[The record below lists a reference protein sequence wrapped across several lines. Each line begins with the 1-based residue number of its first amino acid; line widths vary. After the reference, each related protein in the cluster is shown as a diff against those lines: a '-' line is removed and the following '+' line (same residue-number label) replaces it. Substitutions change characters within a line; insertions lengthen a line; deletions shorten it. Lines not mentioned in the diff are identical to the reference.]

1 MRLWVNWK
9 GIDSRK
15 IQGLMITSLPPI
27 KQAKMRTL
35 EETVDG
41 KDGSTITELGY
52 ESYDFQVGIG
62 LFGKYNIDD
71 IIGYF
76 SGSGYLIKSDES
88 DKQYICQII
97 ESVDYERLIRFRTA
111 AITFRVQP
119 FKYAVENIKTYELST
134 SDNSLTVRNY
144 GNCKG
149 KPKITLYGSG
159 NVDLYINGVRTASL
173 AVRGNITID
182 SKEQEC
188 TQNGNLANRSMSGY
202 FPELQVGKNII
213 QFIGGRI
220 TKIVIQDASRWR

>member
-15 IQGLMITSLPPI
+15 IQGLMITTLPPI

-76 SGSGYLIKSDES
+76 SGNGYLIKSDEP
-88 DKQYICQII
+88 DKQYICQVI

-119 FKYAVENIKTYELST
+119 FKYAVENIKTYAVT
-134 SDNSLTVRNY
+134 TTDTALTIRNY
-144 GNCKG
+144 GNCIS
-149 KPKITLYGSG
+149 KPKITLYGNG
-159 NVDLYINGVRTASL
+159 NVNLYINGVRTTAL
-173 AVRGNITID
+173 TVNGNITID

-188 TQNGNLANRSMSGY
+188 TRGGELANRSMSGY
-202 FPELQVGKNII
+202 FPELQTGKNTI
-213 QFIGGRI
+213 QFVGRV
-220 TKIVIQDASRWR
+220 TEIVIQDASRWR